1 MFGAPWAHIPAA
13 FACPNR
19 MPSPVGRI
27 TLHELQRLQAARRTE
42 GNVPPPVALGA
53 NVSSVSEEGL

>member
-13 FACPNR
+13 FACPNP

-27 TLHELQRLQAARRTE
+27 TLHELQRLQAARRSE

-53 NVSSVSEEGL
+53 NVYSVSEEGL